1 MAFCNSCGATLEPGA
16 KFCNKCGSTS
26 PMTGSHPV
34 ASSPASSTPAAQPQ
48 SSNALKIILIVVA
61 VIVGLGILGFGTMAF
76 LVHKAIKGTHIEER
90 NGNVKVETP
99 FGTVESSDNAKEAA
113 NNLGVAV
120 YPGAT
125 ALKGSASVATFGG
138 MHTAAAEFETSD
150 SADKVAEFYK
160 SELPNANIVSSE
172 GDHYAIISSD
182 KKNMITVSIEPQ
194 DGKTR
199 IHIANVTGK
208 PPGSNSTN

>member
-1 MAFCNSCGATLEPGA
+1 MAFCNSCGTTLDA
-16 KFCNKCGSTS
+16 STKFCNKCGAA
-26 PMTGSHPV
+26 V
-34 ASSPASSTPAAQPQ
+34 PAAAATPSIPIPPPQ
-48 SSNALKIILIVVA
+48 NAQSGGALKIVLI
-61 VIVGLGILGFGTMAF
+61 IVGVLVVLFIVGIGTTAF
-76 LVHKAIKGTHIEER
+76 LGWRIARGTHVQEKD
-90 NGNVKVETP
+90 GNVKVETP
-99 FGTVESSDNAKEAA
+99 FGTVETNDNAKEAA
-113 NNLGVAV
+113 SNLGVAV

-125 ALKGSASVATFGG
+125 ALKGGASVATFGG

-160 SELPNANIVSSE
+160 SELPNANIVSSQ
-172 GDHYAIISSD
+172 GDHYAIISTD

-208 PPGSNSTN
+208 PPGSDSKD